1 MKSIFTILLI
11 LFYLLNINYAQIKC
25 IHQSKYDKT
34 YNLNSLEGPESY
46 LTFISQN
53 DKPDLRAHINFCEN
67 ATHTCILNKIKA
79 PFIQELG
86 CKTIGEKIVYEPT
99 IDGLKIVLTGEEKD
113 CVKNNGQRNLTINLV
128 CGTRYDSTLFKKQ
141 IEDNK
146 IKEIAKCIYDVTY
159 LTNTVCVPCPT
170 GCGDINSYG
179 TCDIND
185 QKGCV
190 CDSYTNG
197 EICDHS
203 RIEITNK
210 LEVIANGGNVT
221 FKGYF
226 GDNSSPTEI
235 SIDEFKCDPI
245 FYISENEL
253 KCKAGENQGT
263 KDVILRIGKLEPVHT
278 KIFFNGCIGN
288 CSSNGECQFD
298 REYKCNCNSLTNGKY
313 CEHYDLNLNSIAPL
327 NISGGITTL
336 YGNFGSPNDNFP
348 FIVYIGS
355 YQQCINLTHINETTI
370 TCYVGPGSG
379 IHNAIISIGKF
390 NSSAKVEFKYIECSL
405 NCSNHG
411 ICLVLEEYGTGSCD
425 CDSQTI
431 GNSCEISKLYIS
443 SIDSTS
449 IEGGNV
455 TIYGYFG
462 ILTSKAT
469 ILIGDLQCTDINQ
482 FNNSTIN
489 CIIGKGSGIKDV
501 EIIDND
507 LIALGKKIFKYIQPS
522 FNCSTNCYLNGN
534 CNTTNGACICSEG
547 FTGID
552 CSSNGLSPST
562 PNVNLTTGE
571 SSIINEKSQY
581 FISIFSL
588 VEINYNGTIVK
599 EFLLENSWN
608 KSSSSSSSSSSTN
621 DTNINNIVTFS
632 QNLNNDSNC
641 KIEYIIEQVVGKDK
655 MFSFCDV
662 DFIVVSGSIKL
673 TIVIENYKYL
683 NNLNSLQLIIKS
695 TIGKNET
702 NNNNIN
708 NIDCNSKKLN
718 INSEKLD
725 NSNSLNNYFSI
736 SKDSKTFYGRF
747 INKVLSDDRPTFIS
761 TSVINNNYN
770 SNNDMVLIGL
780 DLPHFLKKVIIDPD
794 FSLLV
799 NSDFKTSCDDTRP
812 KWFLYVVIG
821 APAVTFVL
829 IIIVGSVI
837 YYKKKVEIKIIK
849 HNIKMA
855 AKGLKEK

>member
-1 MKSIFTILLI
+1 MKSILTILL
-11 LFYLLNINYAQIKC
+11 LFYILNTSYAQISC
-25 IHQSKYDKT
+25 IHQNIYDKT
-34 YNLNSLEGPESY
+34 YNLTSLKEPTYYE
-46 LTFISQN
+46 TIIIPN
-53 DKPDLRAHINFCEN
+53 DGSKLKAFINFCQNVEKY
-67 ATHTCILNKIKA
+67 CLLNKIKA
-79 PFIQELG
+79 PFLQESG
-86 CKTIGEKIVYEPT
+86 CKTIGDNIHYEPT
-99 IDGLKIVLTGEEKD
+99 VDGLKIKLAGKEED
-113 CVKNNGQRNLTINLV
+113 CVRNNNQRNLTINLV
-128 CGTRYDSTLFKKQ
+128 CNTTNDLTLFKNQ
-141 IEDNK
+141 IINNP
-146 IKEIAKCIYDVTY
+146 IMEIATCIYNVTY
-159 LTNTVCVPCPT
+159 LTDTVCVPCPR
-170 GCGDINSYG
+170 GCGVINKHG
-179 TCDIND
+179 TCDRKN
-185 QKGCV
+185 QKGCE

-210 LEVIANGGNVT
+210 LEVNANGGNVT

-226 GDNSSPTEI
+226 GDNSYLTSI
-235 SIDEFKCDPI
+235 SIEETNCMGI
-245 FYISENEL
+245 YYISENEL
-253 KCKAGENQGT
+253 ICTTGKNQGT
-263 KDVILRIGKLEPVHT
+263 KEVILEIGDLGKVYTH
-278 KIFFNGCIGN
+278 IFFNGCLEN
-288 CSSNGECQFD
+288 CFSNGECRFD
-298 REYKCNCNSLTNGKY
+298 HEYTCNCNSLTSGNY
-313 CEHYDLNLNSIAPL
+313 CQYYDLKLISIVPL
-327 NISGGITTL
+327 NISGGLTTL
-336 YGNFGSPNDNFP
+336 YGNFGSPDDSFS
-348 FIVYIGS
+348 FTVYIGD
-355 YQQCINLTHINETTI
+355 YQQCINITHINETTI
-370 TCYVGPGSG
+370 TCYVGPGTG
-379 IHNAIISIGKF
+379 IHNTTISIGNF
-390 NSSAKVEFKYIECSL
+390 NSSIVEFKYIECSL

-411 ICLVLEEYGTGSCD
+411 ICLDVEDGTGFCN

-431 GNSCEISKLYIS
+431 GNGCEISKLYIS

-462 ILTSKAT
+462 ILTSNVT

-507 LIALGKKIFKYIQPS
+507 LKALGKKIFKYIQPS
-522 FNCSTNCYLNGN
+522 FNCSTNCYLNGR
-534 CNTTNGACICSEG
+534 CNTTNGACICNEG

-571 SSIINEKSQY
+571 SSIVNEKSQY

-588 VEINYNGTIVK
+588 AEINYNGTIVK

-608 KSSSSSSSSSSTN
+608 KSSSSSSTSSSTN

-683 NNLNSLQLIIKS
+683 NNLNNLQLIIKS
-695 TIGKNET
+695 TIGKNKT
-702 NNNNIN
+702 NNNN
-708 NIDCNSKKLN
+708 DCNSKKLN

-761 TSVINNNYN
+761 TSVINNNN
-770 SNNDMVLIGL
+770 NNINDMVLIGL

-821 APAVTFVL
+821 APAVTFAL
-829 IIIVGSVI
+829 IIIIGSVM

-849 HNIKMA
+849 HNIKMV